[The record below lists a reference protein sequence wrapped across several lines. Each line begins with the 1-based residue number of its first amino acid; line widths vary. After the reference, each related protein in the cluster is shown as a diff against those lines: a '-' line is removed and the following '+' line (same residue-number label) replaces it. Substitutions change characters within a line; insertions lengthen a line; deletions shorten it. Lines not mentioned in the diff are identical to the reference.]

1 MQPDNTPAP
10 LNLLA
15 LIAEGYTAPRQSM
28 ARVLSMRPDES
39 MRLMMVGIGI
49 VVGALGFA
57 ALGERNVEA
66 GQGGVIFGYVVAVLA
81 GLLQYYIFA
90 WITGTVSRAMG
101 GQGDREADR
110 TLVAWWA
117 LVTAPLPVVMVLA
130 VGAGQSPFAVFVLF
144 AAAILSL
151 VLLAAYITEAHGFT
165 STARVCGTIIML
177 IMIFSFVMTSLLPPF
192 MPTPA

>member
-1 MQPDNTPAP
+1 VPPDSTPAP
-10 LNLLA
+10 LNLAA

-28 ARVLSMRPDES
+28 ARVLALRPDEP

-57 ALGERNVEA
+57 ALGERTAEA
-66 GQGGVIFGYVVAVLA
+66 GQGGVVFGYVLTVIA

-90 WITGTVSRAMG
+90 LITGTVSRAMG

-130 VGAGQSPFAVFVLF
+130 VGAGQSPVAVLVLF
-144 AAAILSL
+144 GAAILSL

-165 STARVCGTIIML
+165 STARVCGAILML
-177 IMIFSFVMTSLLPPF
+177 IMIFSFVVTSLLPSF
-192 MPTPA
+192 MPMPA